1 MELVDNINQTDFNSP
16 KKETN
21 YLIELEKKRIGIYS
35 GSFNPIH
42 IGHQKLANYLIENKI
57 VDEVWLV
64 VSPCNPLKHQSD
76 LIDEYIRLDML
87 MMAIHDQPH
96 IKVSDI
102 EFTMPIPSYTIDT
115 LHQLSSQ
122 YLDNQF
128 YLIIGSDNA
137 HVFDQW
143 KNYQQLLEEY
153 PVLVYPRTG
162 FVFNE
167 VANKYP
173 QMQLL
178 SSPIYDISST
188 EIREGIAK
196 KKDVS
201 QWLHPS
207 VLQFIKENYLY
218 Q

>member
-1 MELVDNINQTDFNSP
+1 MGLVEINQAECNSP
-16 KKETN
+16 KIKT
-21 YLIELEKKRIGIYS
+21 IELGVKRIGIYS

-42 IGHQKLANYLIENKI
+42 IGHQKLSSYLIENKI

-76 LIDEYIRLDML
+76 LIDEYIRLEL
-87 MMAIHDQPH
+87 LILAIQHQPH

-115 LHQLSSQ
+115 LHLLSTQ
-122 YLDNQF
+122 YPENQF

-162 FVFNE
+162 FDFEE
-167 VANKYP
+167 VADKYP
-173 QMQLL
+173 QMHLL
-178 SSPIYDISST
+178 SSPLYDISST
-188 EIREGIAK
+188 QIREFIAQ

>member
-1 MELVDNINQTDFNSP
+1 MEFTAKNTQSTDNNIF
-16 KKETN
+16 
-21 YLIELEKKRIGIYS
+21 KKRIGIYS

-42 IGHQKLANYLIENKI
+42 VGHQKLANYLIENKI

-64 VSPCNPLKHQSD
+64 VTPCNPLKHKSE
-76 LIDEYIRLDML
+76 LIDEYIRIEILL
-87 MMAIHDQPH
+87 LAIHNQPH
-96 IKVSDI
+96 IKASDI
-102 EFTMPIPSYTIDT
+102 EFTIPIPSYTIDT
-115 LHQLSSQ
+115 LHLLSSQ
-122 YLDNQF
+122 YPENQF

-153 PVLVYPRTG
+153 PILVYPRTG
-162 FVFNE
+162 FDFNII
-167 VANKYP
+167 AHRYP
-173 QMQLL
+173 QMHLL
-178 SSPIYDISST
+178 SSPLYNISST
-188 EIREGIAK
+188 QIRDYIAQ

-207 VLQFIKENYLY
+207 VLQFIKYNNLY

>member
-1 MELVDNINQTDFNSP
+1 MANTTHNIQAEESI
-16 KKETN
+16 
-21 YLIELEKKRIGIYS
+21 LSKKRIGIYS

-42 IGHQKLANYLIENKI
+42 IGHQKLAKYLIENKI

-64 VSPCNPLKHQSD
+64 VSPCNPLKHQSE
-76 LIDEYIRLDML
+76 LIDEYIRLEL
-87 MMAIHDQPH
+87 LILAIQDQPS

-115 LHQLSSQ
+115 LHVLSTQ
-122 YLDNQF
+122 YPENQF

-137 HVFDQW
+137 LVFDQW
-143 KNYQQLLEEY
+143 KNFQQLLEEY

-162 FVFNE
+162 YDFEE
-167 VANKYP
+167 VADTYP
-173 QMQLL
+173 QMKLL

-188 EIREGIAK
+188 EIREYIAQ

-207 VLQFIKENYLY
+207 VLQFIKENHLY